1 MKSSGLMKELVTQER
16 VKQAKKLAKQMD
28 RDWKQI
34 DPEKKPYELDSYTNV
49 HELIDDIDC
58 MLKIN
63 SQ

>member
-1 MKSSGLMKELVTQER
+1 MPRS
-16 VKQAKKLAKQMD
+16 AKDK
-28 RDWKQI
+28 RKQI

>member
-1 MKSSGLMKELVTQER
+1 MPHS
-16 VKQAKKLAKQMD
+16 AKDK
-28 RDWKQI
+28 RKQI